1 MIGFKEFRNRW
12 VDFCKRIN
20 KEGLSKGERSKGIG
34 AEFEKYFFENVLS
47 SLKIQGQKLVS
58 QRKIR
63 GINYKWD
70 FLLVNENSSD
80 MFEIDPS
87 KALAVFEVKAHGG
100 YGYKSVYHLRD
111 VFDSVERA
119 NPQIKIFY
127 VTFRETDTYD
137 RKDRE
142 IFGKHVQEYYRLSD
156 DGDGV
161 QLPPKA
167 YFPNEWD
174 RLVKDLS
181 ELR

>member
-1 MIGFKEFRNRW
+1 LIGFKEFRDGW
-12 VDFCKRIN
+12 VDFCIKIN
-20 KEGLSKGERSKGIG
+20 KEGLSKGERGKGIG

-70 FLLVNENSSD
+70 FLLVNENGSD
-80 MFEIDPS
+80 MFEIDSS
-87 KALAVFEVKAHGG
+87 KVLAVFEVKAHGG

-111 VFDSVERA
+111 VFDSVEKA

-142 IFGKHVQEYYRLSD
+142 IFGKHVKEYYRLSD
-156 DGDGV
+156 SGDGV

-174 RLVKDLS
+174 RLIKDLS
-181 ELR
+181 ELK